1 MMKAEI
7 MINDEAYY
15 ISFVDNDEFV
25 QKCYDMISEIADTG
39 TEGAIII
46 SITENGK
53 YTGHRYLWD
62 ESLANSWIKGKIDSK
77 KLLELLKEQYES
89 KTKNSP
95 VTFKIVILSRYC
107 GEFQPATKENA
118 TIRKTSEEIKL
129 DIRPM
134 ADLSTNEIA
143 VYLSTHGYSIDFDDA
158 TPVWLMRKDG
168 AMELREH

>member
-1 MMKAEI
+1 MTQAEI

-15 ISFVDNDEFV
+15 ISFEDNDEFV

-46 SITENGK
+46 RVTENGK
-53 YTGHRYLWD
+53 YTGDAYLWD
-62 ESLANSWIKGKIDSK
+62 EFMANSWAKGKIDAT
-77 KLLELLKEQYES
+77 KLLKFLKEQYES
-89 KTKNSP
+89 KAKQGP
-95 VTFKIVILSRYC
+95 ITFKEIILSRYC
-107 GEFQPATKENA
+107 GEFQPATKENT

-143 VYLSTHGYSIDFDDA
+143 AYLATHGYTIGFEDS

-168 AMELREH
+168 ELELREH